1 VGCLNSPLPK
11 GLWAFVPVNR
21 RAKYPRRLDFD
32 RYGVRFPPLVVLAIL
47 FLFMFLSDRPKPSHD
62 WGDAVQYWHEQ

>member
-1 VGCLNSPLPK
+1 
-11 GLWAFVPVNR
+11 VPVNR

-32 RYGVRFPPLVVLAIL
+32 RYGVRFLPLVVLAIL